1 MQNFAHWGGMYIK
14 NRSND
19 WLSDSFGWR
28 FHVERGDIIL
38 LLWVIILLLIKWRSM
53 LDYTLFEEVEYG
65 WVREVI
71 GGYPYSN
78 NIIEQ
83 LPGYWG
89 GG

>member
-1 MQNFAHWGGMYIK
+1 
-14 NRSND
+14 
-19 WLSDSFGWR
+19 
-28 FHVERGDIIL
+28 
-38 LLWVIILLLIKWRSM
+38 M

-65 WVREVI
+65 GVREVI

-89 GG
+89 GGISLVL